1 MAIRHL
7 VKRRVSCEDRV
18 TAVSSLQASL
28 RTHGSSFPRQRQS
41 LWKNLSPLTRQQF
54 RDRSSAV
61 CVCSNCM
68 SSEVVFEG
76 GNDAEQQ
83 PEFMLYL
90 QELYMSLYFSGVTH
104 LQVF

>member
-1 MAIRHL
+1 M
-7 VKRRVSCEDRV
+7 
-18 TAVSSLQASL
+18 
-28 RTHGSSFPRQRQS
+28 
-41 LWKNLSPLTRQQF
+41 
-54 RDRSSAV
+54 